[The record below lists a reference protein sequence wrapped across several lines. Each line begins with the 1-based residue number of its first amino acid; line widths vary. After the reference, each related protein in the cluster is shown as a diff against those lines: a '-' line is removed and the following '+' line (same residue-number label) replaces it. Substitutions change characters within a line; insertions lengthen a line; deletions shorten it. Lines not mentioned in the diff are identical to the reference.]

1 MPSTLLVALFLSSRF
16 ATFAPHILA
25 WELFLS
31 CALLGWGWLV
41 LRALRLRDLPV
52 AVPACTGVAIW
63 LFLGGWLNLFRWA
76 GKNVLL
82 GLLAVGFLW
91 FLRELFASETRTS
104 IRHSLA
110 SLRGG
115 STGWKLAAL
124 ILGIYFVAIFATQ
137 IRPMAWNKF
146 DDTQAY
152 MAFADKAASFKSLQS
167 DPFSERRVNTG
178 LGGAIYL
185 SVTALAGADDSVMG
199 FLDGGFGY
207 VAFLFS
213 LWAVLRR
220 VGVPRR
226 YALAA
231 LWLLPLLQLGKLNL
245 TSVYL
250 SAAFMLTLLLLVVEQ
265 MEARYERALPT
276 GLLPTGL
283 LLGLLLGAAFT
294 LKSSNVPFGL
304 LFLTLC
310 ALLFVFKTRRLAML
324 TPFLLAA
331 GALLITAIPWML
343 ALRRD
348 EGTFLFPVLGL
359 GDHSCAFGLL
369 PVPTHASP
377 FYQSFLISLPG
388 ALAILVAGALWWL
401 LALDRHPTVALFF
414 FTSAVSAL
422 TIGISVAGDQVDRF
436 IAPFLVPCMILF
448 AGTLFTVQYTTSPN
462 RLRLSAAY
470 LGLILLY
477 SVYVVDLREGLEDDP
492 GRILALF
499 GNAAH
504 LRSYDAALTASD
516 IAADGQRVRRAQM
529 AVPPG
534 IPVLEATATAYGYD
548 WHRNPIFIAD
558 YPGMAGVAPGIP
570 IHGTG
575 EDVRRYL
582 LGAGIHFIVY
592 DSSLHLPDEWADFE
606 RDPTVHLPAS
616 SLLRHPKH
624 LRSQAAWTR
633 MEFNVEQHT
642 RTLFEQI
649 AASHAPIYRDGSIE
663 VIPLD

>member
-1 MPSTLLVALFLSSRF
+1 MSSALLAALFPWSRY

-52 AVPACTGVAIW
+52 AVPACTGVAAW

-76 GKNVLL
+76 GKHVLL
-82 GLLAVGFLW
+82 ALLAVGFLW
-91 FLRELFASETRTS
+91 FLRELFAPETRTS
-104 IRHSLA
+104 IRRSLT

-124 ILGIYFVAIFATQ
+124 VLGLYFVAIFATQ

-152 MAFADKAASFKSLQS
+152 MAFADKAASFKSLQP
-167 DPFSERRVNTG
+167 DPFSERRVSTG

-185 SVTALAGADDSVMG
+185 SVTALAGADDSAMG

-207 VAFLFS
+207 VVFLFS

-220 VGVPRR
+220 LGLPRR

-231 LWLLPLLQLGKLNL
+231 LWLLPLLQVGKLNL

-250 SAAFMLTLLLLVVEQ
+250 SAAFMLALLLLILDQ
-265 MEARYERALPT
+265 MEARDGPALPA
-276 GLLPTGL
+276 GF
-283 LLGLLLGAAFT
+283 LLGLVLGAAFT

-310 ALLFVFKTRRLAML
+310 ALLFVLKARRLAML
-324 TPFLLAA
+324 TPFVVAL

-348 EGTFLFPVLGL
+348 EGTYLFPILGL
-359 GDHSCAFGLL
+359 GDHSSAFGLV
-369 PVPTHASP
+369 PMPTHTSP

-388 ALAILVAGALWWL
+388 ALAILAAGALWWL
-401 LALDRHPTVALFF
+401 LDRRRHPAVAIFF
-414 FTSAVSAL
+414 ATSAVSAL
-422 TIGISVAGDQVDRF
+422 AIGISVAGESVDRYT
-436 IAPFLVPCMILF
+436 APFLVPCMIFF
-448 AGTLFTVQYTTSPN
+448 AGTLFTVWHAAPRTL
-462 RLRLSAAY
+462 RRLSTVY
-470 LGLILLY
+470 LGLFLLFY
-477 SVYVVDLREGLEDDP
+477 VYVVDMRESLEDDP
-492 GRILALF
+492 GRVLALF
-499 GNAAH
+499 GDTGH

-516 IAADGQRVRRAQM
+516 IAANGQRVRRAQM

-548 WHRNPIFIAD
+548 WRRNPVFIAD
-558 YPGMAGVAPGIP
+558 YPGMAGVAPGMP
-570 IHGTG
+570 IHGTA
-575 EDVRRYL
+575 EQMRRYL
-582 LGAGIHFIVY
+582 LGAGIHFILY
-592 DSSLHLPDEWADFE
+592 DSSLHFRDQWKDFE
-606 RDPTVHLPAS
+606 HDPTVHLPAS

-624 LRSQAAWTR
+624 LRSQTPWSR
-633 MEFNVEQHT
+633 MQFNVEQHT

-649 AASHAPIYRDGSIE
+649 AASHPPLYRDGSIE